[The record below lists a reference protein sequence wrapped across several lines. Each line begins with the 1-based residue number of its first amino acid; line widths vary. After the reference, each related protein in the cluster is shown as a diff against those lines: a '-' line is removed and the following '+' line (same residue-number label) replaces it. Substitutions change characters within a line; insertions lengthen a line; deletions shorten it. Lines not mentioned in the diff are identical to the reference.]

1 MIKVYNTLTRKL
13 EEFNPINK
21 GKIHWYHCG
30 VTVYSRSHLGHA
42 RNLIAFDTIR
52 RYLEYRGYE
61 VRYVQNFTDVDD
73 KMIVRANE
81 EGVSIIELAEK
92 NIQDYYEDLD
102 RLNVKRP
109 SLAPRALLHI
119 NHMIKDIQSLIEKG
133 YAYVAD
139 NGDVYF
145 DVRKWKEYGKLSKQK
160 LENILEH
167 TEDTE
172 NPNKRFPADFAL
184 WKAKKEG
191 EPSWPSPW
199 GEGRPGW
206 HIECSTMSMTYLGET
221 FDIHSGGQDLI
232 FPHHENEIAQSESLT
247 GKPFARYWLHNGFV
261 KIDAEKMSKSIGNI
275 ININSILKSYSP
287 DSVRLYTLLTHYR
300 QPIDFTEEGL
310 KQAEV
315 TAERLFNTIVLLK
328 SFANDEE
335 ESSVITEEDKTMIQS
350 IEDARNKFIEAM
362 DEDFNTSNALAAVFE
377 ISKDVNDYLRKVEKI
392 NSMVVSKANEL
403 FDEFRLVL
411 GLFSDIDQYI
421 SIDKVKNLVNLLID
435 LRQEFR
441 KSKNWEKSDR
451 IRDTLKD
458 SGIILEDNPKRV
470 LWKIVA
476 K

>member
-275 ININSILKSYSP
+275 INIRAILKSYSP

-328 SFANDEE
+328 SFTNDEE
-335 ESSVITEEDKTMIQS
+335 ESSVLTEEDKTMIQS
-350 IEDARNKFIEAM
+350 IENARNKFIEAM

-377 ISKDVNDYLRKVEKI
+377 LSRDVNDYLRKVEKI

-421 SIDKVKNLVNLLID
+421 TIDKVKNLVNLLID

-441 KSKNWEKSDR
+441 KSKNWKKSDK

>member
-1 MIKVYNTLTRKL
+1 MKVYNTLTRKL
-13 EEFNPINK
+13 EEFKPINE

-73 KMIVRANE
+73 KMIARANE
-81 EGVSIIELAEK
+81 EGVSIIELAER
-92 NIQDYYEDLD
+92 NIYDYYEDLD
-102 RLNVKRP
+102 KLNVKRP
-109 SLAPRALLHI
+109 TLAPRALLHI
-119 NHMIKDIQSLIEKG
+119 NHMIKDIQVLIEKG
-133 YAYVAD
+133 FAYVAD

-232 FPHHENEIAQSESLT
+232 FPHHENEIAQSECLT
-247 GKPFARYWLHNGFV
+247 GKPFANYWLHNGFV

-275 ININSILKSYSP
+275 ININTILKKYSP
-287 DSVRLYTLLTHYR
+287 DSVRLYILLTHYR
-300 QPIDFTEEGL
+300 QPIDFTEDGL
-310 KQAEV
+310 EQAEI

-328 SFANDEE
+328 SFAEDGEE
-335 ESSVITEEDKTMIQS
+335 TNAVTEEDKTMIQK
-350 IEDARNKFIEAM
+350 IENARTKFIEAM
-362 DEDFNTSNALAAVFE
+362 NEDFNTSNALAAVFD
-377 ISKDVNDYLRKVEKI
+377 ISKDINDYLRKTDEI
-392 NSMVVSKANEL
+392 NSIVIRKANEL

-411 GLFSDIDQYI
+411 GLFSDIDRYI
-421 SIDKVKNLVNLLID
+421 TMDKVKNLVNLLID

-441 KSKNWEKSDR
+441 KNKNWEKSDK

-470 LWKIVA
+470 LWKLVT